1 MIDGFTAQERYLIGF
16 AQIWRNLS
24 TDEALRG
31 RVLSDPHSPSRFR
44 PGKGSA
50 RRCLRANGTL
60 MNLPLFMDTYGVQE
74 GDGMWRDPGD
84 RVKIC

>member
-1 MIDGFTAQERYLIGF
+1 VIDGFTAQERYLIGF

-44 PGKGSA
+44 
-50 RRCLRANGTL
+50 ANGTL
-60 MNLPLFMDTYGVQE
+60 MKLPLFMDTYGVQE